1 MKSILKIL
9 ASFLGLYRRFKLK
22 YIYRPIFKS
31 CLGYCG
37 KNVDLRL
44 DRNPGALSRVYMYD
58 NTNIY
63 HGFRFVSV
71 TGKFIMMKNSGSAAG
86 LTVITGNHQRQLG
99 VFLKDITG
107 SHDNDIEKDII
118 VEDDVWLGANVTLLS
133 GAYIGRGAIIGAGS
147 VVRTKV
153 PPYSIVTGNPAKVMG
168 FSFTPKEILEH
179 EALLYPES
187 ERLSEEL
194 LEKNYQRYYKRR
206 LKSIA
211 EYQKL

>member
-1 MKSILKIL
+1 MNLLLKQIAGL
-9 ASFLGLYRRFKLK
+9 WGLYRRFKIK

-31 CLGYCG
+31 CLGHCG
-37 KNVDLRL
+37 KNVDLRF

-71 TGKFIMMKNSGSAAG
+71 SGKFVMMKNSGAAAG
-86 LTVITGNHQRQLG
+86 LTVITGNHQRKLG

-107 SHDNDIEKDII
+107 SHEDDVEKDII
-118 VEDDVWLGANVTLLS
+118 VEDDVWIGANVTLLA

-147 VVRTKV
+147 VVRSKV
-153 PPYSIVTGNPAKVMG
+153 PLYAIVTGNPGKVMG
-168 FSFTPKEILEH
+168 FSFTPKEIIEH
-179 EALLYPES
+179 EAQLYPES
-187 ERLSEEL
+187 ERLSEEV
-194 LEKNYQRYYKRR
+194 LEKNYQKYYKKR
-206 LKSIA
+206 LKSIV